1 MESAIDAVDIVPS
14 RPMEGSGECRK
25 DVDHQ
30 AEDSEEE
37 DAVVVRTRKKGNAG
51 NTTRTMDVDECTRP
65 VVREEEEWNPEQSKG
80 FEEGVE
86 EMERESGRQ
95 RIKRKRDEE
104 DIHVTDEEEDE
115 EDEEA
120 AIARKLRVAKE
131 QGKEWDVNLWGNQEE
146 EEDEHGREESQD
158 LQDSELNSDS
168 EEDNAENGG
177 KTYKLKPYMP
187 SSPNA
192 SQENANNKSKNRG
205 DESPKLHA
213 ETQRILRE
221 RANRACVG
229 GGNHEIQLKPL
240 SGVLQKLQQRKEELG
255 KKKKRESAANVKR
268 PKQIPVLAAGTPG
281 KNTSKGKDTKQPILT
296 DQDEDV
302 LEIIPPTQAG
312 LVPNQSP
319 STLPPTAP
327 MPEKSGTESLPMAK
341 ELKMTDSS
349 SRELFASGSDSLA
362 NQDSLPAT
370 WFLHRTAEPH
380 YDEEKRER
388 MTPKKQAM
396 LPRLFDTP
404 QLQDSAP
411 ATGSRS
417 PRDFN
422 DSEVEEEDL
431 LSEEEDGTAHVPETA
446 LGHERETES
455 DRAVEEE
462 ESDQGNDDEEEAL
475 EATLDGEDDTEIE
488 EEEEEEEEEEIDT
501 DEEDFLGD
509 PHHPSPQAQRKG
521 KPKPSEE
528 NKAFEDKYRN
538 EGAKAFIDDAAE
550 LSDDE
555 QNPPASDEEYD
566 GDDNEEDEEVQ
577 KMISNKNSER
587 KGDEEIRAKIHQ
599 RWAEQEDD
607 RVVQG
612 IVEGVR
618 KGFRR
623 KRQPGMLGNEGSDDE
638 DGDRAA
644 RRRARERAGE
654 AEASEDDDDE
664 GYDPAL
670 RALKIGQDDEWSEG
684 DKSDDEAFKLHFQ
697 EHIAGE
703 ETANASEHLHPN
715 EDPFPSN
722 FRRIAQEADVDPSSG
737 EEDAA
742 PTAAIG
748 MHSYRRSGF
757 LAPESLGEGS
767 RSVHRGSSRALGG
780 ASRGYIFRADDS
792 KDAPGP
798 GTRNEAKHKGRMEAK
813 QASATLNS
821 NANPSPGQGPGR
833 FSALFDV
840 LNKQKSDQPGKAG
853 SYGGPWKV
861 NAALK
866 KALGGRVRLIS
877 PQK

>member
-1 MESAIDAVDIVPS
+1 MESAILADDIAPS
-14 RPMEGSGECRK
+14 RPMDGSEECRK
-25 DVDHQ
+25 DVDQ
-30 AEDSEEE
+30 EVEDSEED
-37 DAVVVRTRKKGNAG
+37 DAVVVRTRKKGNPG
-51 NTTRTMDVDECTRP
+51 NTTRTMDDDESTRRE
-65 VVREEEEWNPEQSKG
+65 VVEEEEWDPEQVKDVVD
-80 FEEGVE
+80 GVE
-86 EMERESGRQ
+86 EIEGERGRQ
-95 RIKRKRDEE
+95 RIKRKRDQE

-146 EEDEHGREESQD
+146 EDEHGIEDSQD
-158 LQDSELNSDS
+158 LQGSETNSDS
-168 EEDNAENGG
+168 VEDDAENGG
-177 KTYKLKPYMP
+177 KTYKLKPYVP

-192 SQENANNKSKNRG
+192 SQENGNNKSKNHG

-240 SGVLQKLQQRKEELG
+240 SGVLQKLQHRKEELG
-255 KKKKRESAANVKR
+255 KRKNRESAANANR
-268 PKQIPVLAAGTPG
+268 TKQIPIRAAGTPG
-281 KNTSKGKDTKQPILT
+281 KNRSKGKDTKRPILT
-296 DQDEDV
+296 DQEEDV

-327 MPEKSGTESLPMAK
+327 MPEKSETERLPVSK

-380 YDEEKRER
+380 YDEDKRER

-411 ATGSRS
+411 ASGSRP

-431 LSEEEDGTAHVPETA
+431 LSEEDGTAHVPETA
-446 LGHERETES
+446 PGYESGTDS

-462 ESDQGNDDEEEAL
+462 ESDHGNNDEEEAL
-475 EATLDGEDDTEIE
+475 EATRDREDDTEVE
-488 EEEEEEEEEEIDT
+488 EEEEEVDT

-509 PHHPSPQAQRKG
+509 PQHPSPQAKRRG
-521 KPKPSEE
+521 KPNPSEE

-566 GDDNEEDEEVQ
+566 GDDNEEDQEVQ

-587 KGDEEIRAKIHQ
+587 KGDEEIRAKMHQ

-654 AEASEDDDDE
+654 AESSEEEDE

-697 EHIAGE
+697 VHIAGE
-703 ETANASEHLHPN
+703 EAANTSEHLHTN

-722 FRRIAQEADVDPSSG
+722 FRRIAQEADIDPSSG
-737 EEDAA
+737 EEEAA

-748 MHSYRRSGF
+748 MHAYRKSGF
-757 LAPESLGEGS
+757 LASESLGEGS
-767 RSVHRGSSRALGG
+767 RSVHRGNSRAVGG

-792 KDAPGP
+792 KDAPAA
-798 GTRNEAKHKGRMEAK
+798 GTRNEAKDKGRMEAK
-813 QASATLNS
+813 QASALLNS
-821 NANPSPGQGPGR
+821 NANLSPGQGPGR

-840 LNKQKSDQPGKAG
+840 LNKQKSDQPGRAG